1 MKTLFNQ
8 PHKTVFCRSCVLSNQ
23 KPVTIPEFL
32 HQKDRK
38 NASYM
43 QVTDDQV
50 CVACKFHKL
59 KYSTIN
65 WKKREKELLKLL
77 DKYRSKNYYDCLVP
91 GSGGKDSAFTAHILK
106 HKYGMNPLT
115 VTWPP
120 IMYTDYGKKNFD
132 NWLKYGGFDNVL
144 LTPNPSV
151 RQKLT
156 QLSFKNL
163 LHPFQPFVLGQK
175 NLAPQIAQNFGIKL
189 IFFGENESE
198 YGAPMEKN
206 KSPKRSREFFTIK
219 KIDDT
224 FISGV
229 KYKDLRN
236 KYKFSYHDLMP
247 YMPIQEK
254 SFNKDIETHYLGY
267 YLKWIPQ
274 ENYYY
279 VVENCGFAPRPY
291 RTDGT
296 FLKFQ
301 SIDDKIDDI
310 HYYAHFIKFGLG
322 RASHDAAKEIR
333 NKHITIQEA
342 KNLVKKYDGE
352 FPKTYIKE
360 NLEFLELSLE
370 KFNQIIDKFRSP
382 HIWKKIGKKWK
393 LRHTVNLDGYND

>member
-1 MKTLFNQ
+1 M
-8 PHKTVFCRSCVLSNQ
+8 
-23 KPVTIPEFL
+23 
-32 HQKDRK
+32 
-38 NASYM
+38 
-43 QVTDDQV
+43 
-50 CVACKFHKL
+50 
-59 KYSTIN
+59 
-65 WKKREKELLKLL
+65 
-77 DKYRSKNYYDCLVP
+77 P

-206 KSPKRSREFFTIK
+206 KSPKRSKEFFTIK
-219 KIDDT
+219 KIDNT